1 MSFVS
6 FSGAT
11 MDLVGIVTVALT
23 ADHCKKE
30 KLLSHLLHLTV
41 TANLLC
47 HSKYWKAGHQLCRFE
62 YCHFQA
68 ELEYCKHL
76 RHEHNLSP
84 EDLEEAE
91 VRAPRVN
98 SQGKV
103 KSFKCKQCEFVAI
116 TKLEF
121 WKHGRG
127 HIKPEKLLFCPKCIF
142 VTEYKH
148 HLEYHLRNHYGTKPF
163 KCTHC
168 NYSCVNKSMLNSHM
182 KSHNNVYQYRCAD
195 CTYATKYCH
204 SLKLH
209 LKKYSHKPAMVLNQD
224 GSPNPLPLV
233 DVFGNK
239 RPKGKKGAP
248 DDLFPPSLLPQ
259 FGGGFPGAF
268 PPGLMHIMQM
278 QQQLGPK
285 LPQLPSLPNPYKREE
300 EERGVSPPMM
310 LPVQLRCDKCDFATS
325 NTEVHK
331 NHMLLHATSE
341 RSALHQLLSSP
352 LQNKA
357 RSEHRDE
364 PFQKL
369 SSPHLPFQR
378 PPPSFLE
385 RSASPPQHP
394 PHNPFLQSLMRND
407 QAMPNPFLQNLM
419 PNPAIQALMEER
431 RKQERDAIPSSPD
444 SITRS
449 PSQKEEAP
457 LPPNKRLKTDIFASL
472 YASRMSELEK
482 KAGENSPPLSGGSVL
497 DLSKE
502 SPDGG
507 PIGGGSHGSSSD
519 NDTASNPRSHSSSPS
534 LGSTTKNRRKGK
546 AFKIVQQEDTNSD
559 EDASPAPMPSL
570 MPIHLPEPMT
580 EKLMCKFCGIS
591 FQNSMMHS
599 VHMGYHGYSDPFKCN
614 HCGDETTDALSFFL
628 HIARKEHS

>member
-1 MSFVS
+1 MYLQHEV
-6 FSGAT
+6 
-11 MDLVGIVTVALT
+11 
-23 ADHCKKE
+23 
-30 KLLSHLLHLTV
+30 
-41 TANLLC
+41 
-47 HSKYWKAGHQLCRFE
+47 
-62 YCHFQA
+62 
-68 ELEYCKHL
+68 EYCKHL
-76 RHEHNLSP
+76 RHEHSLSP

-103 KSFKCKQCEFVAI
+103 KSFKCKQCEFVAV
-116 TKLEF
+116 TKIEF

-233 DVFGNK
+233 DVFGN
-239 RPKGKKGAP
+239 RQGGGGKKGKGGKNQ
-248 DDLFPPSLLPQ
+248 DDQHLFPPSLLPQ
-259 FGGGFPGAF
+259 FGGGFPGGF
-268 PPGLMHIMQM
+268 PPGLMQMMQM
-278 QQQLGPK
+278 QQQLNGPK
-285 LPQLPSLPNPYKREE
+285 LPLHPYKPEGGME
-300 EERGVSPPMM
+300 EERGVSPPSM
-310 LPVQLRCDKCDFATS
+310 LPVMLGCDKCDFTTS
-325 NTEVHK
+325 SPEVHK

-352 LQNKA
+352 LTPKPA
-357 RSEHRDE
+357 RSSEPRE
-364 PFQKL
+364 PFPLTQKL
-369 SSPHLPFQR
+369 SSPNRQLHQR
-378 PPPSFLE
+378 PVPPFLDGSE
-385 RSASPPQHP
+385 SPPNGSAQP
-394 PHNPFLQSLMRND
+394 PQNVFLQNPFL
-407 QAMPNPFLQNLM
+407 PNPFLANLM

-431 RKQERDAIPSSPD
+431 RKQDREAQAPSSLD
-444 SITRS
+444 LTQQQS
-449 PSQKEEAP
+449 PKHSNKEEAP
-457 LPPNKRLKTDIFASL
+457 LPPNKRLKPDIFASL
-472 YASRMSELEK
+472 YASRLSELEK
-482 KAGENSPPLSGGSVL
+482 KSSNSPGSPPLSGGSVL

-502 SPDGG
+502 SPEAG

-519 NDTASNPRSHSSSPS
+519 NDSNSNPRSHSSSPS

-546 AFKIVQQEDTNSD
+546 AFKIVQQEDTNSED
-559 EDASPAPMPSL
+559 ESTLNASMPSL
-570 MPIHLPEPMT
+570 MAIPPPAPMT

-591 FQNSMMHS
+591 FQNQTMHT
-599 VHMGYHGYSDPFKCN
+599 VHMGYHGYTDPFKCN
-614 HCGDETTDALSFFL
+614 HCGDESQDALSFFL